1 MKNRNGRAAI
11 GALFAAV
18 AALTVTAC
26 ADTGSAYYG
35 YNSGY
40 RDFCNGPYRLQPE
53 YCRYPEYS
61 GSVYFGGTW
70 RDGRFRYRD
79 RLGHREYWHRG
90 GWHRGH
96 RRGERGPR
104 GRR

>member
-1 MKNRNGRAAI
+1 MVIARPLRRTVETKLLEAAMKNRNGRAAF

-40 RDFCNGPYRLQPE
+40 YGSRDFCNGPYRLQPE
-53 YCRYPEYS
+53 YCRYPEYG

-70 RDGRFRYRD
+70 HDGR
-79 RLGHREYWHRG
+79 GS
-90 GWHRGH
+90 
-96 RRGERGPR
+96 R